1 MYTLSRTAL
10 DAIKTTFLMAIPRE
24 RIRKTIMSENLLIKR
39 LEALEEKNRHL
50 RRMNLATFLM
60 SFLLFSLAFCQY
72 MGIHTIPFKAVYAQ
86 SFFVQDSKG
95 QIRAELSNS
104 NDITLFSIYDNNNQP
119 RLAMSLTQDEPG
131 LHVYD
136 YQGIRRAALGIGGQG
151 PSLMFMNSAGMELS
165 GLITRRDGTTDL
177 LLDELGAGREIQTI
191 NEQTSSPW
199 EEDFA
204 MEDRMN
210 RAY

>member
-1 MYTLSRTAL
+1 MN
-10 DAIKTTFLMAIPRE
+10 E
-24 RIRKTIMSENLLIKR
+24 IRLLER
-39 LEALEEKNRHL
+39 LEALERKNRHL
-50 RRMNLATFLM
+50 RRMNRATFLM
-60 SFLLFSLAFCQY
+60 SFLLLSLSFCQY
-72 MGIHTIPFKAVYAQ
+72 MGIQTIPFKAVYAQ

-95 QIRAELSNS
+95 QIRAELSNC

-119 RLAMSLTQDEPG
+119 RLAMSLTKDEPG

-177 LLDELGAGREIQTI
+177 LLDELGAGREIRTLD
-191 NEQTSSPW
+191 EQTSSLW
-199 EEDFA
+199 EEDFVL
-204 MEDRMN
+204 EDRTN